1 MKHNEWITLDYLE
14 FFCQK
19 NQLLIGCKRGDEEMW
34 ISPLG
39 PHPSTLTSTEVNDIL
54 RESSLFEIRQML
66 ERNPELI
73 TSTSLTR
80 AELEAQIRRMMN

>member
-39 PHPSTLTSTEVNDIL
+39 PHPSTLTSAEVNDIL

-66 ERNPELI
+66 ERDPELV